1 MATIIDL
8 AAKAGVAPITVSR
21 VINNSGYVREDVR
34 KRVQQ
39 AIEEL
44 DYVPNALARGL
55 RSKRTYTLSLVLTDI
70 TNPFFTT
77 MARGVEDAAS
87 ANGYMLLVCNTDER
101 EDKERVYL
109 QLLLQK
115 RADGILLVPSR
126 KLSVNADLFRNR
138 HTPVVILDRR
148 VEGISA
154 DVVRGDS
161 VQGAYQLG
169 VLLASLGHKRIAMIT
184 GPSGV
189 SSSEDRETGFRKA
202 MREAGIE
209 STLLVY
215 NGYFVQESG
224 MEMTNKALQASPPPT
239 AIFAANNFIA
249 IGALKTLQ
257 AKGLRVPED
266 IAMVAFDDLP
276 ESMVTFP
283 FLTVAAQPAYDIGV
297 QGVRLLLERLES
309 EAPTLFR
316 EVVLPNEL
324 IVRKSSGEAVKYHQ

>member
-1 MATIIDL
+1 MTTIIDL
-8 AAKAGVAPITVSR
+8 ATKAGVAPITVSR

-55 RSKRTYTLSLVLTDI
+55 RSKRTFTLSLVLTDI

-87 ANGYMLLVCNTDER
+87 ANGYMLLVCNTDEI
-101 EDKERVYL
+101 EKKERMYL
-109 QLLLQK
+109 QMLLQK

-126 KLSVNADLFRNR
+126 KLSGNTDLFRNR
-138 HTPVVILDRR
+138 HTPLVIIDRR
-148 VEGISA
+148 MEGIAA

-161 VQGAYQLG
+161 EQGAYELG
-169 VLLASLGHKRIAMIT
+169 KLLSSLGHKRIAMIT

-189 SSSEDRETGFRKA
+189 SSSEDREIGFRKA

-209 STLLVY
+209 STLQVF
-215 NGYFVQESG
+215 NGNFNQESG
-224 MEMTNKALQASPPPT
+224 VEMTFQALQSSPPPT

-249 IGALKTLQ
+249 IGALKALQ
-257 AKGLRVPED
+257 ARGLRVPED

-283 FLTVAAQPAYDIGV
+283 FLTVAAQPAYEMGV
-297 QGVRLLLERLES
+297 HAVRLLLDRLEN
-309 EAPTLFR
+309 EDAGPFR
-316 EVVLPNEL
+316 DVVLPTEL
-324 IVRKSSGEAVKYHQ
+324 IVRKSSGAALMGQQ